1 MTFLG
6 TGTSQGI
13 PVIGCGCEVCSSD
26 DPRDKRL
33 RTSAMLSV
41 RDKNFVFDTG
51 PDFRQQMLRE
61 RVDNVHAVLYTHE
74 HKDHIAGMD
83 DIRPFNFKYR
93 KPLEI
98 YASEAVQVA
107 LKREYHYV
115 FSDDKYPGVPEVNIH
130 DIFHTES
137 FDVQGVTFTP
147 IRVLHYKM
155 PVLGFRTGNL
165 AYVTDAKTIAPEEKD
180 KLCGLDV
187 LVLNALRIK
196 PHISHFN
203 LEEALALVDELRPR
217 RAYFTHISH
226 LLGRHEEVSKLLP
239 EGVELAFDGLQ
250 VTC

>member
-1 MTFLG
+1 MG

-33 RTSAMLSV
+33 RTSAMVSV
-41 RDKNFVFDTG
+41 QGKNFVFDTG

-61 RVDNVHAVLYTHE
+61 HVDNVHAVLYTHE

-130 DIFHTES
+130 DIAHTES
-137 FDVQGVTFTP
+137 FEAQGVVFTP

-180 KLCGLDV
+180 KLRGLDV

-203 LEEALALVDELRPR
+203 LEEALALVEELRPR